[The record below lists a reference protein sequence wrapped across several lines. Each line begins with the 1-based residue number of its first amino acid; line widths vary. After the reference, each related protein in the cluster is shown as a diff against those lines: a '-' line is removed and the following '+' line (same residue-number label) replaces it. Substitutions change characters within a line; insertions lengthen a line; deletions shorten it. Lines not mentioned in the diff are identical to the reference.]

1 MKKPNNELYSLAK
14 DIYTNI
20 VSFVNTN
27 KGNDATYYGSAYVN
41 MQDGRVIRY
50 HMENDLCREG
60 LLEMYKYTYADN
72 QVVGSETIN
81 MFRQDDGELS
91 CTISLHDES
100 LSRCIGDLT
109 NLQGIPKEEID
120 RFKAYLTR
128 MKELTSEDLLVY
140 DTESV
145 HKVDNLTQ
153 EAVSLYKK
161 EIFQSELDKSTIY
174 LGSKKVLP
182 SVHKGVNYLVNRMR
196 GRLSESRKPATISYF
211 TDLFTADLKEG
222 KPVYINICTSDTFEG
237 MVVYTSRY
245 PKKPTPRREWIAI
258 DVDCAYV
265 DEYNNDRLYL
275 YKADQDK
282 NVDTIIRKTY
292 KPKEEVKTDN

>member
-1 MKKPNNELYSLAK
+1 MEKPNNELYQLAK

-20 VSFVNTN
+20 ASFVDSK

-72 QVVGSETIN
+72 KVVGSESIN
-81 MFRQDDGELS
+81 MSRQDDGELS
-91 CTISLHDES
+91 CTIYLHDGS

-109 NLQGIPKEEID
+109 NLEHIPTEDID
-120 RFKAYLTR
+120 RFKAYLTC

-140 DTESV
+140 DEESV

-153 EAVSLYKK
+153 EAVTLYKK
-161 EIFQSELDKSTIY
+161 EIFQSELDKSTTY

-182 SVHKGVNYLVNRMR
+182 SIHKGVNYLVRRMS
-196 GRLSESRKPATISYF
+196 GRLSESRKPDTISYF
-211 TDLFTADLKEG
+211 TDLYTADLKKG

-237 MVVYTSRY
+237 MVIYKSEY
-245 PKKPTPRREWIAI
+245 PKKPTPRRECIAI

-265 DEYNNDRLYL
+265 DEYDNDRLYL

-282 NVDTIIRKTY
+282 SVDTFIRKTY
-292 KPKEEVKTDN
+292 KPKEEIKTDN